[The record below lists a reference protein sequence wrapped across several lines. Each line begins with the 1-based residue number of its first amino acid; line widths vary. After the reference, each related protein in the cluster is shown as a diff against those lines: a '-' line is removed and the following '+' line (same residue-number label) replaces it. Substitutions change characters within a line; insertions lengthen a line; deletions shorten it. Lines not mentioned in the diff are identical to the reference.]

1 MGQAQVWVNGLP
13 AAQVEALDR
22 GFQYGDGLFETFLLQ
37 RGVPL
42 FWQAHLERLRLGC
55 IRLKLPL
62 PNLDLLRREV
72 EQACRAGEGVL
83 KLIVSRGL
91 GARGYA
97 PPKVPEP
104 TRVVSLHPLPSRLAE
119 IQCGVKAR
127 FCRTCLGINPAL
139 AGIKH
144 LNRLEQVLARAEWDN
159 PSVYEGLMCDSEG
172 FVVEGTM
179 SNLFWR
185 RGKKLFTPKLDRCGV
200 RGIVRDWVI
209 ARALAWGFAVEKV
222 RARPWVLAEAEEIF
236 LTNSVI
242 GVVPVVALA
251 EQRFAVGPLAEKLK
265 ACWQQTLAEA
275 VW

>member
-1 MGQAQVWVNGLP
+1 MGQARVWVNGL
-13 AAQVEALDR
+13 ATTQVEALDR

-42 FWQAHLERLRLGC
+42 FWQAHLRRLRLGC
-55 IRLKLPL
+55 IKLRLPL
-62 PNLDLLRREV
+62 PDLDLLRREV
-72 EQACRAGEGVL
+72 EQACCAEEGVL
-83 KLIVSRGL
+83 KLILSRGL
-91 GARGYA
+91 SARGYA
-97 PPKVPEP
+97 PPKAPTL
-104 TRVVSLHPLPSRLAE
+104 TRVISLHPLPAGLEE
-119 IQCGVKAR
+119 IQRGVKAR

-144 LNRLEQVLARAEWDN
+144 LNRLEQVLARAEWDD
-159 PSVYEGLMCDSEG
+159 PLVYEGLMCDSEG

-200 RGIVRDWVI
+200 RGIVRDWVV
-209 ARALAWGFAVEKV
+209 ARALEWGFAVEKV
-222 RARPWVLAEAEEIF
+222 RARPGVLAEAEELF

-251 EQRFAVGPLAEKLK
+251 DQRFAVGPLTTRLQ
-265 ACWQQTLAEA
+265 ACWQQTLAEGS
-275 VW
+275 